1 LYVWKTNVHAEIITQ
16 LIALVICVRNHGIY
30 FCIEM
35 RDKVP
40 KKRRKDIKKLTNNE
54 KEVKINSGI

>member
-1 LYVWKTNVHAEIITQ
+1 
-16 LIALVICVRNHGIY
+16 
-30 FCIEM
+30 M